1 MLFKKDDLVFA
12 KIKGY
17 KPWPGRILELKPG
30 NKAMVFFFGTYDKGQ
45 VLMKDMWLYN
55 EESKAKYAPAK
66 GKRPKKFQQA
76 LEEIV
81 DWPDMLPYEGKSEEK
96 HLDDSLEPDGIE
108 PVEKKQRRDSEVFNC
123 LKYYVIAVYL
133 PLLILEMLSFFRFLT
148 ENYGL
153 K

>member
-1 MLFKKDDLVFA
+1 
-12 KIKGY
+12 
-17 KPWPGRILELKPG
+17 
-30 NKAMVFFFGTYDKGQ
+30 
-45 VLMKDMWLYN
+45 MWLYN
-55 EESKAKYAPAK
+55 EESKAKYAPAN

-108 PVEKKQRRDSEVFNC
+108 PVEKKSLTGLICYLTKVN
-123 LKYYVIAVYL
+123 LKKNIWMIV
-133 PLLILEMLSFFRFLT
+133 LSLMVLSRWKRNNGEIQRFLT